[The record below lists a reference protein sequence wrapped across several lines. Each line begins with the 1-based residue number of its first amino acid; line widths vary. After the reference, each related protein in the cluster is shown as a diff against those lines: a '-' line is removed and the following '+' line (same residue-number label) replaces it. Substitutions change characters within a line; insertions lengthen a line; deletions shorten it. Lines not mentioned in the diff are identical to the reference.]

1 MLFLFGP
8 RMYEFVFCASGF
20 GTFSGYTDGCSL
32 FDIHI
37 LSICICE
44 CDGRIQLYMIR
55 HILDRLASK

>member
-20 GTFSGYTDGCSL
+20 GTFSGSSL
-32 FDIHI
+32 FDNGQC
-37 LSICICE
+37 LSICISE
-44 CDGRIQLYMIR
+44 SDGRIQLYMIR